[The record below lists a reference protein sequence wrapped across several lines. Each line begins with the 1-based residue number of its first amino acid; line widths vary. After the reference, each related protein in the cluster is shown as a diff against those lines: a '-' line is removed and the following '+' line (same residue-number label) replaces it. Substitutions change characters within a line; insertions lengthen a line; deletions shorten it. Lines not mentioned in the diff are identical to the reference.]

1 MIEIF
6 DPTVEV
12 REQPITYVARPESLK
27 GKTIGLVENTKFNS
41 DALLLRI
48 GKILEEEYG
57 AQRSILR
64 RKHSSGVP
72 AHQEIIDE
80 FSREV
85 DLVVAGIGD

>member
-1 MIEIF
+1 MIEVF
-6 DPTVEV
+6 DPTVEP

-27 GKTIGLVENTKFNS
+27 GKTVGLVENTKFNS

-57 AQRSILR
+57 VKHSILR
-64 RKHSSGVP
+64 RKHNSSVP
-72 AHQEIIDE
+72 AHQEIIEE
-80 FSREV
+80 FRREV